1 MTTWNYIIGNEKDFE
16 GAPEWAMFIVH
27 SANFNNT
34 YAVASVDPKTV
45 QHVYNVSRHGG
56 PREEWFDGMG
66 NLETFFSGKVK
77 IIAQREPV
85 ESPKWVYY
93 LGTPEMF
100 ARMSEGVTHLFRSK
114 LTGVITGVGI
124 RESGECFKDTMK
136 ELIGHRGLVTD
147 AAPVAINDSKYNR
160 PCKGITIDVYDV
172 LKAFD
177 VTCPALQHLV
187 KKALAVGQRGH
198 KDASEDLKDIL
209 ASAKRAIELS
219 EGK

>member
-16 GAPEWAMFIVH
+16 GAPDWAMFIVH

-66 NLETFFSGKVK
+66 NLETYLGSKVV

-85 ESPKWVYY
+85 ESSQWVYH

-114 LTGVITGVGI
+114 LSGVVRGFNWSELFRQALGN
-124 RESGECFKDTMK
+124 DY
-136 ELIGHRGLVTD
+136 ELIGHRESATD
-147 AAPVAINDSKYNR
+147 ATPAVTNDSKYNR
-160 PCKGITIDVYDV
+160 PCKGISIDVYDV
-172 LKAFD
+172 LKAFN
-177 VTCPALQHLV
+177 VTCPALQHLI

-219 EGK
+219 ESE